1 MTEYT
6 YHPDLRRYANMRS
19 TLSPWFVRLSQAPMG
34 LLYAAQRSDAA
45 VRVRHGRVPLPG
57 GGTMRM
63 LVYEPAERSGVTPGL
78 YFLHGGGFVFNA
90 APHHF
95 ALARTFARELGVCV
109 ALPDYRLAPRHTFPS
124 AHGDALTGYRW
135 LLENA
140 AELHIDAGR
149 IAVGGDSAGGNL
161 AAALCLMARDAAL
174 PLPCAQLL
182 LYPVLDRRMNTES
195 YRQFTDT
202 PMCNS
207 RDMEK
212 YFAMYAPGAL
222 SAPREYLSPAESA
235 SLRGL
240 PPAYIETAE
249 FDCLRDEG
257 EAYALRLES
266 EGVPCERHEIKSAM
280 HGYDIAVD
288 SDLMRAV
295 MALRL
300 RFLRITFKTRTN
312 GEEPR

>member
-1 MTEYT
+1 M
-6 YHPDLRRYANMRS
+6 
-19 TLSPWFVRLSQAPMG
+19 
-34 LLYAAQRSDAA
+34 LLYA
-45 VRVRHGRVPLPG
+45 
-57 GGTMRM
+57 
-63 LVYEPAERSGVTPGL
+63 PAGCEGETPCV

-124 AHGDALTGYRW
+124 AHEDALTGYRW

-288 SDLMRAV
+288 SDLLRAV

-300 RFLRITFKTRTN
+300 KFLRNAFKTRTN

>member
-1 MTEYT
+1 MPDYT
-6 YHPDLRRYANMRS
+6 YHPNLARYAHMKS
-19 TLSPWFVRLSQAPMG
+19 TLSPWFVRLSHGPMK
-34 LLYAAQRSDAA
+34 LLYAAQQSGGGVRVSRLSVPRSD
-45 VRVRHGRVPLPG
+45 GSCL
-57 GGTMRM
+57 RM
-63 LVYEPAERSGVTPGL
+63 LLYAPAGCEGETPCV

-109 ALPDYRLAPRHTFPS
+109 ALPDYRLAPRHTFPA
-124 AHGDALTGYRW
+124 AHEDALTGYRW

-140 AELHIDAGR
+140 AELHIDAGQ

-174 PLPCAQLL
+174 PLPYAQLL

-240 PPAYIETAE
+240 PSAYIETAE

-300 RFLRITFKTRTN
+300 KFLRITFKTRTN